1 MEYSCKITPK
11 SITLIISII
20 VHILILL
27 VIISTFYF
35 LYVSEVAKKSFKN
48 EIKHAVDDNMIPS
61 IKKSDTSGQFKKI
74 LKDSNLEILKE
85 HFKTETDVTK
95 LQNEWLVKANYGVL
109 LGTLLLLLVTIFI
122 LYFSCGKVSPYN
134 TIMLENIILFS
145 LIAVVE
151 LVFFLY
157 IGSKFIPTK
166 PSLIMKTFVESVE
179 KNLH

>member
-1 MEYSCKITPK
+1 MEYSCKITPT

-35 LYVSEVAKKSFKN
+35 LFVSRIAKKSFQN
-48 EIKHAVDDNMIPS
+48 EIKHSVDDNLIPS
-61 IKKSDTSGQFKKI
+61 IKKSDVNGQFKKI

-85 HFKTETDVTK
+85 HFKLETDVTK
-95 LQNEWLVKANYGVL
+95 VQNDWLVKANYGVL
-109 LGTLLLLLVTIFI
+109 FGILLLLIVTIFI
-122 LYFSCGKVSPYN
+122 LYFSCGKVPYN
-134 TIMLENIILFS
+134 TIMLENSILFF
-145 LIAVVE
+145 LIAIVE
-151 LVFFLY
+151 VVFFLY

-166 PSLIMKTFVESVE
+166 PSLIMKTFIESVE